1 MDDNQELIALGMSHL
16 LGCFF
21 SSLSCSVSL
30 SRSSVASTLDS
41 KTPLFNVY
49 STILVLL
56 CLFFLADWISYIP
69 NSVLAT
75 VVIVNLFN
83 SFKSFNALPRLW
95 RCSKP
100 DFWAF
105 VVCTVVMIL
114 FGAEMGLI
122 AGVVASFVLL
132 WVALRTTAPRT
143 VKALDGPHD
152 AVVASG
158 TALHFL
164 NRDSFLKKVERA
176 IATVEAWWR
185 GLMRRIPNR

>member
-83 SFKSFNALPRLW
+83 SFKSFKALPRLW

-176 IATVEAWWR
+176 IVTVEAWWR

>member
-83 SFKSFNALPRLW
+83 SFKSFSALPRLW

-152 AVVASG
+152 AEVASD

-176 IATVEAWWR
+176 IATVR
-185 GLMRRIPNR
+185 HGG

>member
-83 SFKSFNALPRLW
+83 SFKSFNTLPRLW

-176 IATVEAWWR
+176 IVTVEAWWR

>member
-83 SFKSFNALPRLW
+83 SFKSFSALPRLW

-114 FGAEMGLI
+114 VGAEMGLI

-152 AVVASG
+152 AVVASD

-176 IATVEAWWR
+176 IATVR
-185 GLMRRIPNR
+185 HGG

>member
-1 MDDNQELIALGMSHL
+1 MVDDNQELIALGMSHL

-83 SFKSFNALPRLW
+83 SCSERKWASSRASWPPSSSFGW
-95 RCSKP
+95 RC
-100 DFWAF
+100 
-105 VVCTVVMIL
+105 
-114 FGAEMGLI
+114 
-122 AGVVASFVLL
+122 
-132 WVALRTTAPRT
+132 
-143 VKALDGPHD
+143 
-152 AVVASG
+152 
-158 TALHFL
+158 
-164 NRDSFLKKVERA
+164 ER
-176 IATVEAWWR
+176 
-185 GLMRRIPNR
+185 RRRAR